1 MKNKER
7 FARIGCSALALLLCG
22 GILAGCK
29 GEDKPAPGTTGG
41 SQGSVSEEPS
51 SSDPYASGL
60 PDGLTFG
67 DRKVTM
73 VCRDMEGVR
82 DEFYA
87 TKESKGVIPEA
98 VYGRN
103 SAVEENLHV
112 RLEMTMIADDS
123 TNTHATIAR
132 KVEQEIM
139 GGLCSYQIVTAP
151 NYTVAP
157 GTLEGYYLDLNRLNW
172 MDTEK
177 YYWSQGYNEVASV
190 GQAQYTATGMA
201 ALSLYRFMYVT
212 VYNNR
217 VFEANG
223 LENLFDAVNENR
235 WTMEYQYELASG
247 LYSDLNNIGERD
259 AEDAYGFLSGARTS
273 VDSYWVSCRSWVIG
287 KDDDNFYTYTANAER
302 LSGMVDKVLKLYY
315 RCDGSY
321 IIPYGQDNTD
331 NAEIV
336 KVFSRGN
343 TAMANMKIYAIENG
357 LQKLDFEF
365 SIVPL
370 PKYDE
375 LQQSYYT
382 NVQDQVTVL
391 AVPRT
396 VAADDREMIGAVTE
410 SLAYEGYRHIYPAY
424 FESTLPHRYLKNPQ
438 SAEMLRLIYESSN
451 FVMVY
456 QGLAT
461 EVGWTTL
468 VRNMIRDKANTVSSA
483 LAGAEEGI
491 PEALNKINGKF
502 RELANKKQE

>member
-1 MKNKER
+1 
-7 FARIGCSALALLLCG
+7 
-22 GILAGCK
+22 
-29 GEDKPAPGTTGG
+29 
-41 SQGSVSEEPS
+41 
-51 SSDPYASGL
+51 
-60 PDGLTFG
+60 
-67 DRKVTM
+67 
-73 VCRDMEGVR
+73 
-82 DEFYA
+82 
-87 TKESKGVIPEA
+87 
-98 VYGRN
+98 
-103 SAVEENLHV
+103 
-112 RLEMTMIADDS
+112 
-123 TNTHATIAR
+123 
-132 KVEQEIM
+132 
-139 GGLCSYQIVTAP
+139 
-151 NYTVAP
+151 
-157 GTLEGYYLDLNRLNW
+157 
-172 MDTEK
+172 
-177 YYWSQGYNEVASV
+177 
-190 GQAQYTATGMA
+190 
-201 ALSLYRFMYVT
+201 
-212 VYNNR
+212 
-217 VFEANG
+217 
-223 LENLFDAVNENR
+223 
-235 WTMEYQYELASG
+235 
-247 LYSDLNNIGERD
+247 
-259 AEDAYGFLSGARTS
+259 
-273 VDSYWVSCRSWVIG
+273 
-287 KDDDNFYTYTANAER
+287 
-302 LSGMVDKVLKLYY
+302 MVDKVLKLYY

-424 FESTLPHRYLKNPQ
+424 FESTLPPRYLKNPQ